1 MAEIIDLFK
10 TALYS
15 TYLNLD
21 NNKMIR
27 YCKKIQKEDKGRY
40 ISNEGGWQSNN
51 LQGEHPILNELFEDI
66 EHHATLFAKDTLKVK
81 HPLYLDNIWIN
92 INGYKDTNSYHI
104 HPNCLLSGVYY
115 LKTPPKCGDLS
126 FCHPSYDLTGFHWD
140 QTILRDQLNPYNILR
155 YYNTPKASNLL
166 IFPYWLR
173 HMVHPNLNTKQ
184 ERISISFN
192 LIPKL

>member
-1 MAEIIDLFK
+1 MIHNIFEIPIYGTKL
-10 TALYS
+10 S
-15 TYLNLD
+15 LD
-21 NNKMIR
+21 NSAIR
-27 YCKKIQKEDKGRY
+27 SHCLSLTKIDKGRVLTN
-40 ISNEGGWQSNN
+40 SGGWQSNN

-66 EHHATLFAKDTLKVK
+66 EHHATLFAKDTLKVR
-81 HPLYLDNIWIN
+81 HPLYLDNVWIN

-140 QTILRDQLNPYNILR
+140 STILRDQLNPYNILR
-155 YYNTPKASNLL
+155 YFSTPKVGNLL

-192 LIPKL
+192 LIPK